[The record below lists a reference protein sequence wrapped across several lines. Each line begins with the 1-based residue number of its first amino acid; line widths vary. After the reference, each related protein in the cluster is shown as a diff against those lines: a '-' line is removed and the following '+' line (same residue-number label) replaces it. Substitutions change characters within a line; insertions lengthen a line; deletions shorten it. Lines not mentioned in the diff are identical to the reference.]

1 MKAGLIYRI
10 ASILL
15 LILAIGRT
23 LGFRRADSK
32 WGVARCLAQCSHSA
46 LTCRDLLGLIG
57 TFLSALGSLSQLFSC
72 SLRVFAWQLGGLP
85 RETLYNP
92 SYNAVKVPVSVVPPA
107 VSGRG

>member
-32 WGVARCLAQCSHSA
+32 WGV
-46 LTCRDLLGLIG
+46 
-57 TFLSALGSLSQLFSC
+57 GSLLSTMQ
-72 SLRVFAWQLGGLP
+72 SLRFDLQGFTRTYWDFFVGSGFIISAFLVFSAGFRVATRWSP
-85 RETLYNP
+85 ARD
-92 SYNAVKVPVSVVPPA
+92 VV
-107 VSGRG
+107 

>member
-32 WGVARCLAQCSHSA
+32 WGVDS
-46 LTCRDLLGLIG
+46 LLS
-57 TFLSALGSLSQLFSC
+57 TMR
-72 SLRVFAWQLGGLP
+72 SLRFDVQGFS
-85 RETLYNP
+85 RTY
-92 SYNAVKVPVSVVPPA
+92 
-107 VSGRG
+107 

>member
-32 WGVARCLAQCSHSA
+32 WGVGSLLSTMQSLRF
-46 LTCRDLLGLIG
+46 DLQGF
-57 TFLSALGSLSQLFSC
+57 TRTYWDFLSALGSLSQLFSC
-72 SLRVFAWQLGGLP
+72 SLRF
-85 RETLYNP
+85 
-92 SYNAVKVPVSVVPPA
+92 S
-107 VSGRG
+107 RGN